1 MPGSD
6 AGWPLPA
13 IFRWRLARLSGDD
26 LSTARKRQDLELGEV
41 QLAAKRLELAQ
52 QRSELLERDD
62 VERVFATALIEARE
76 SLMALVDLLA
86 TSSPPEMRNFVMEE
100 TDRHVRSVLK
110 SLQRRLESDEL
121 DRQTTTGAAD
131 GADDEPQTEGTN
143 HAES

>member
-1 MPGSD
+1 M
-6 AGWPLPA
+6 
-13 IFRWRLARLSGDD
+13 
-26 LSTARKRQDLELGEV
+26 ELGEV

-131 GADDEPQTEGTN
+131 GADDEPQTEGTD
-143 HAES
+143 HAEH